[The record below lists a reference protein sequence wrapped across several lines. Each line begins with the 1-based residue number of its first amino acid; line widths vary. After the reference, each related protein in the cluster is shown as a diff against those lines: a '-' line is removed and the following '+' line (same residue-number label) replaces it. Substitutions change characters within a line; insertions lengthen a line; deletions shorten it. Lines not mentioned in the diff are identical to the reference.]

1 MVFSWHNNWV
11 VKKKYKATLKDKKEW
26 IEFTEH
32 FNDVYDKD
40 ASTRKN
46 NVNSDRFRK
55 IDLHGYSLDE
65 ANQIVKNFIINSFDN
80 GYKRLLII
88 TGKGSRSKTHNNPY
102 LSEKLSVLKNSVPDY
117 IKNDKS
123 LEDKV
128 LQISKA
134 DLKDGGEGA
143 ISIILRKNKKFKE

>member
-1 MVFSWHNNWV
+1 M
-11 VKKKYKATLKDKKEW
+11 KKKYKATLKDKKEW

-46 NVNSDRFRK
+46 NVISNRFRK
-55 IDLHGYSLDE
+55 IDLHGHSLDE

-143 ISIILRKNKKFKE
+143 INIILRKNKKFKE

>member
-1 MVFSWHNNWV
+1 M
-11 VKKKYKATLKDKKEW
+11 KKKYKATLKDKKEW

-143 ISIILRKNKKFKE
+143 IYIFLKNTTKIKE

>member
-46 NVNSDRFRK
+46 NVNSNRFRK
-55 IDLHGYSLDE
+55 IDLHGHSLDE

-128 LQISKA
+128 FQISKA

-143 ISIILRKNKKFKE
+143 INIILRKNKKFKE

>member
-1 MVFSWHNNWV
+1 MVFSWYNNWV

>member
-1 MVFSWHNNWV
+1 M
-11 VKKKYKATLKDKKEW
+11 
-26 IEFTEH
+26 
-32 FNDVYDKD
+32 
-40 ASTRKN
+40 
-46 NVNSDRFRK
+46 
-55 IDLHGYSLDE
+55 
-65 ANQIVKNFIINSFDN
+65 
-80 GYKRLLII
+80 II

>member
-1 MVFSWHNNWV
+1 M
-11 VKKKYKATLKDKKEW
+11 KKKYKATLKDKKEW

-46 NVNSDRFRK
+46 NVNSNRFRK
-55 IDLHGYSLDE
+55 IDLHGHSLDE

>member
-1 MVFSWHNNWV
+1 M
-11 VKKKYKATLKDKKEW
+11 KKKYKATLKDKKEW

>member
-1 MVFSWHNNWV
+1 M
-11 VKKKYKATLKDKKEW
+11 KKKYKATLKDKKEW

-40 ASTRKN
+40 ESTRKN
-46 NVNSDRFRK
+46 NVNSNRFRK
-55 IDLHGYSLDE
+55 IDLHGHSLDE